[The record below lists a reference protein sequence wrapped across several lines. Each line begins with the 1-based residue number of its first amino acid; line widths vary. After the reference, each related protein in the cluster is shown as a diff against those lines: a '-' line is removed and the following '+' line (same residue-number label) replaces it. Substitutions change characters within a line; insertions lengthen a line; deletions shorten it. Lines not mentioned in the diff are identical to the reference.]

1 VIFAI
6 DIPAY
11 LKLYNK
17 LEIIKFNLVGAFYDE
32 HETVSRMLF

>member
-1 VIFAI
+1 LIFGI

-17 LEIIKFNLVGAFYDE
+17 LEIIKSNLLSAFYDE
-32 HETVSRMLF
+32 CETVSIVLF